1 MIEGAEPRARG
12 ASQGAD
18 PWASAVLAALLLA
31 TDPNGLKGVH
41 ARARAGPVR
50 DRWLAFATSLFP
62 EGAPR
67 RRLPAGC
74 DSARLAGGLDVA
86 ATLSSGRPILDTGLL
101 AAAHG
106 GLLVAAM
113 AERLESTQTAVICGA
128 LDLGAV
134 RIERDGFST
143 NLPAG
148 FVFFALDEGAE
159 PDETI
164 PPALADR
171 LGLVVDLSLVSSLP
185 ATPDETA
192 IERVKLARKRLPA
205 VDLDD
210 DMFAALAQL
219 TAGVSPRRSL
229 FLLCAARACAALRG
243 SLRVEPEDAARAL
256 ALVLGAEEIADA
268 LQHQQRPEPPPQEPR
283 QGEEQKPEEEAAS
296 DGAMADVVLEA
307 AAALLPPGL
316 LEAAASG
323 RGTQRGRSS
332 GAGAVAN
339 AGRRGP
345 VVGNTPRPPF
355 PGARPNVLATLRA
368 AVPWQ
373 AIRRQT
379 AQDAHQ
385 ANGARAPS
393 DHAVIRVLASDFR
406 YLRRREPQGTTVLF
420 VVDASGSAAAARLA
434 EAKGAV
440 ELLLAES
447 YRRRDEVAL
456 IAFRGSGADI
466 ILRPTRSLV
475 RAKRALAGLPGGGG
489 TPLADAILAA
499 ATVAEGVGRAGRQA
513 LTVFLTDGRPN
524 IGFGGVPGRVGALED
539 AERAA
544 LRFRSRNLRS
554 LVIDTAA
561 RPQPALAALAG
572 RLGAEYQ
579 PLPRGDGRGISRTL
593 AGRLAG

>member
-1 MIEGAEPRARG
+1 MKDEPESGLAGDPDR
-12 ASQGAD
+12 AD
-18 PWASAVLAALLLA
+18 PWAGALLAAQLMA
-31 TDPNGLKGVH
+31 IDPNGLKGAHV
-41 ARARAGPVR
+41 RARAGPVR
-50 DRWLAFATSLFP
+50 DRWLAFAMSLFP

-74 DSARLAGGLDVA
+74 DAARLVGGLDVA
-86 ATLSSGRPILDTGLL
+86 ATLGAGRPILDAGLL
-101 AAAHG
+101 VAAHG

-113 AERLESTQTAVICGA
+113 AERIERGQTAVICAA
-128 LDLGAV
+128 LDRGAV

-143 NLPAG
+143 DLPAA
-148 FVFFALDEGAE
+148 FTFIALDEGAE
-159 PDETI
+159 PAETI
-164 PPALADR
+164 APALADR
-171 LGLVVDLSLVSSLP
+171 LGLVLDLSLVSHLP
-185 ATPDETA
+185 SSPDEVA
-192 IERVKLARKRLPA
+192 VEQVRKARERLRTVE
-205 VDLDD
+205 VDD
-210 DMFAALAQL
+210 DMLAALVHL
-219 TAGVSPRRSL
+219 TASVSPRRTQ
-229 FLLCAARACAALRG
+229 FLLGAARACAALRG
-243 SLRVEPEDAARAL
+243 SRRVEPGDAARAL
-256 ALVLGAEEIADA
+256 GLVLGPDRIAEAM
-268 LQHQQRPEPPPQEPR
+268 HRQRAPEPSPPPAEQ
-283 QGEEQKPEEEAAS
+283 QKSEEDTAH
-296 DGAMADVVLEA
+296 DGALADIVLEA
-307 AAALLPPGL
+307 AAAVLPPGL
-316 LEAAASG
+316 LDMTAVG
-323 RGTQRGRSS
+323 RQARRGHG
-332 GAGAVAN
+332 GAGAPAN

-345 VVGNTPRPPF
+345 VVGATPRPPF
-355 PGARPNVLATLRA
+355 PGARPSVLATLRA

-373 AIRRQT
+373 AIRRQAT
-379 AQDAHQ
+379 VEPG
-385 ANGARAPS
+385 GAS
-393 DHAVIRVLASDFR
+393 TTSEHASIRVLASDFR

-456 IAFRGSGADI
+456 IAFRGAGAEI
-466 ILRPTRSLV
+466 VLRPTRSLV

-499 ATVAEGVGRAGRQA
+499 GTLAEGVARAGRQA

-524 IGFGGVPGRVGALED
+524 IGFGGVPGRAGALED
-539 AERAA
+539 ADRAA
-544 LRFRSRNLRS
+544 RRFRSRNLTS